1 MTKSFPRFKLS
12 VLTVGLML
20 SASPVQAEL
29 LSQILPGL
37 MEGDDEIKQVEA
49 ELEGAQHEIRI
60 KQAGWYPTVDLTFS
74 EGYENQLKPDAADT
88 HTQRSE
94 YKVEVS
100 QLITDFGATMAGV
113 SKARLQ
119 YEKKT
124 NDLRAKKQDIT
135 IDALTAYLNLIKNT
149 EKLQYAKRSEGNI
162 KKQTGME
169 EARVARGSGYSTDV
183 LQSKSKLASAYAKT
197 ARAQGALVKSNN
209 EFRAV
214 FGYAP
219 QNLRTFRRPVMPYQY
234 LPKTLEEALA
244 VAYRG
249 NTILIGANYDVE
261 IARKD
266 IKTAEAEF
274 MPTIEANVDSK
285 VKRDDGGTM
294 GHKNE
299 FKAHIELSMPLY
311 TGGKDLFGL
320 KKSSVDLIAK
330 QEKLDKVKRDIEE
343 KVRNAW
349 QDLITDKINAEFERN
364 SANIS
369 GEFLTLARKERKM
382 GTRSLIDLLSEE
394 NNYINALDSAV
405 TAETDLIL
413 SAFKLLKEIGRLDAV
428 MVQDQA
434 SAPAS
439 TQQKR
444 SSEIPLPEKSAALEA
459 ASNAVAEYKEENPER
474 IKEQPSEMDVVQEVA
489 EVIEDSL
496 NAVIRKM
503 EVVRE
508 QQVSADDAVLNVVE
522 EQSASP
528 MVVASSAPIDAPSS
542 EENLTW
548 DAAYQEMQAA
558 GWITAEE

>member
-1 MTKSFPRFKLS
+1 MRKPFPRLKLS
-12 VLTVGLML
+12 ALTVGLML
-20 SASPVQAEL
+20 SAAPVQAEL

-37 MEGDDEIKQVEA
+37 MESDDEIKQVEA
-49 ELEGAQHEIRI
+49 ELEGAQHQIRI
-60 KQAGWYPTVDLTFS
+60 KQADWYPTVDLTFS

-124 NDLRAKKQDIT
+124 NDLRAKKQSIT
-135 IDALTAYLNLIKNT
+135 IDALTAYLDLIKNT

-169 EARVARGSGYSTDV
+169 EARVASGSGYSTDV

-214 FGYAP
+214 FGNAP
-219 QNLRTFRRPVMPYQY
+219 QNLRTFRRPVMPYRY

-244 VAYRG
+244 IAYRG
-249 NTILIGANYDVE
+249 NTTLIGANYDVE

-266 IKTAEAEF
+266 IKTAESKF
-274 MPTIEANVDSK
+274 MPTIEANIDSK

-299 FKAHIELSMPLY
+299 FKAHVELSMPLY
-311 TGGKDLFGL
+311 AGGKDLFGL
-320 KKSSVDLIAK
+320 KKSSVDLISK
-330 QEKLDKVKRDIEE
+330 QEKLDKVKRDVEE

-349 QDLITDKINAEFERN
+349 QDLITDKTNAEFLRN

-382 GTRSLIDLLSEE
+382 GTRSLIDVLSEE
-394 NNYINALDSAV
+394 NSYINALDSAV
-405 TAETDLIL
+405 SAETDLIL
-413 SAFKLLKEIGRLDAV
+413 SAFKLLKEIGRLDAA
-428 MVQDQA
+428 MVQDQMA
-434 SAPAS
+434 APAP

-444 SSEIPLPEKSAALEA
+444 SSDESLPEKSAALEA
-459 ASNAVAEYKEENPER
+459 ASAAAAEYKADNPELV
-474 IKEQPSEMDVVQEVA
+474 KEQPSEMDLVQEVA

-503 EVVRE
+503 EGARE
-508 QQVSADDAVLNVVE
+508 QQIFADDAVLDVVQ
-522 EQSASP
+522 EQESAP
-528 MVVASSAPIDAPSS
+528 VVVAASAEVPNS
-542 EENLTW
+542 ENLTW
-548 DAAYQEMQAA
+548 DAAYREMQAA
-558 GWITAEE
+558 GWISAEE